1 MQPRDYEPEVYIK
14 KSKERRVLVKR
25 FGGYVMEDSVW
36 LRHATQFKAQLKAE
50 NRMDELEQDFFYT
63 AGYDGPRKVQNRRNE
78 VMFELRNNSNPLSLL
93 ARLLG
98 LVLEWLVN
106 VIRMPQS
113 WSSGFDNV
121 SAQPILRNGKY

>member
-25 FGGYVMEDSVW
+25 FGGFVMEDSVW
-36 LRHATQFKAQLKAE
+36 LQHATQFKAQLKAE
-50 NRMDELEQDFFYT
+50 NRLDELEQDFFYT

-78 VMFELRNNSNPLSLL
+78 VMFELRSNSSNPLSLL

-98 LVLEWLVN
+98 LVLEWLGN
-106 VIRMPQS
+106 VIRFPQS
-113 WSSGFDNV
+113 WSSGHWF
-121 SAQPILRNGKY
+121 